1 VSVGSES
8 RERCYFT
15 QRVVSWPGST
25 GGGEYSCFSL
35 ALSFIFEETMEGK
48 PLPVP
53 GLRKIIVSGL
63 ADRVDTHLTSM
74 ARCSFHIPVC
84 AATRT
89 ALSGVIVGAV
99 RAQH

>member
-1 VSVGSES
+1 
-8 RERCYFT
+8 
-15 QRVVSWPGST
+15 
-25 GGGEYSCFSL
+25 
-35 ALSFIFEETMEGK
+35 
-48 PLPVP
+48 
-53 GLRKIIVSGL
+53 L